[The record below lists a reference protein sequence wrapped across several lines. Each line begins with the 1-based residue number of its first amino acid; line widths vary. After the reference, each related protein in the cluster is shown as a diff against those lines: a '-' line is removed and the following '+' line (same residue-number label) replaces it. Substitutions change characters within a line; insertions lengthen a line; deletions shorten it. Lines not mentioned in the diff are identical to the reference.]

1 MEKGFIAE
9 PKYSPFNYD
18 EHAMIYYTE
27 NMPHPSHERKR
38 FIERG
43 IDEIVRILEISKG
56 KELFIFKDKC
66 ELVDE

>member
-9 PKYSPFNYD
+9 PKFSPFNYD

-27 NMPHPSHERKR
+27 DMPHPSHERKK
-38 FIERG
+38 FIEKG

-56 KELFIFKDKC
+56 KALILLQLK
-66 ELVDE
+66 VI